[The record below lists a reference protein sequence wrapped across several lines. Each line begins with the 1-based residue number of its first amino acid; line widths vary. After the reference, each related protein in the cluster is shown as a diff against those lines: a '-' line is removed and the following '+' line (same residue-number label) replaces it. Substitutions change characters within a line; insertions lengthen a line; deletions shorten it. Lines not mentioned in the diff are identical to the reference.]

1 MKLMVVG
8 VVMAGCRAQAPLSEL
23 KLEEKAQPGV
33 GWRAADGRKTE
44 AEPTAWLDQFD
55 DEGMRRAV
63 GEAVASSPDLK
74 AAAARMAQAE
84 LSVMQEDRT
93 RLALE
98 LDAALSKA
106 GRLEAI
112 TGDLAR
118 RIDRAIGSVRGALD
132 AAGAV
137 E

>member
-1 MKLMVVG
+1 
-8 VVMAGCRAQAPLSEL
+8 MAKALSPALSQALSQL
-23 KLEEKAQPGV
+23 RSAVSALEG
-33 GWRAADGRKTE
+33 
-44 AEPTAWLDQFD
+44 
-55 DEGMRRAV
+55 
-63 GEAVASSPDLK
+63 
-74 AAAARMAQAE
+74 AAAVRDESDREARMAQAE
-84 LSVMQEDRT
+84 LSVVREDRT
-93 RLALE
+93 RLVLE

>member
-1 MKLMVVG
+1 
-8 VVMAGCRAQAPLSEL
+8 
-23 KLEEKAQPGV
+23 
-33 GWRAADGRKTE
+33 
-44 AEPTAWLDQFD
+44 
-55 DEGMRRAV
+55 
-63 GEAVASSPDLK
+63 
-74 AAAARMAQAE
+74 
-84 LSVMQEDRT
+84 MQEDRT